1 MDFEWDEDKNRSN
14 LAKHGVGF
22 ELAAS
27 FLWDRAIIRADTRR
41 DYGEPRFIARG
52 PALDGGGY
60 HIAFTLRSTNV
71 RIISIRRFNTKDYV
85 RYGT

>member
-1 MDFEWDEDKNRSN
+1 MEFEWDETKNASN

-22 ELAAS
+22 ELAAQ
-27 FLWDRAIIRADTRR
+27 FLWDRAIIRADTRW

-52 PALDGGGY
+52 PAADGKGY
-60 HIAFTLRSTNV
+60 HVAFTLRGDNV
-71 RIISIRRFNTKDYV
+71 RIISIRRFSTKDYI